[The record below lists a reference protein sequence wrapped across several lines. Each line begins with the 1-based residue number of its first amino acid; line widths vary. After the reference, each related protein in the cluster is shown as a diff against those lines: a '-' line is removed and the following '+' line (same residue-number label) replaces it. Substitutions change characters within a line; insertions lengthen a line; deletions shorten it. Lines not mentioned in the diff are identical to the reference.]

1 MKCVYCG
8 SEESKVID
16 SRSSEELNAIRRR
29 RECLDCGRRFNT
41 YETIEVT
48 PIMVVKSNGNRERYA
63 PEKVRAGILKSC
75 EKRPVSIADIDTL
88 VSSINKKVY
97 STLEEEISSKIIG
110 EYVMEGLKNLDEV
123 SYIRFACVYKNFK
136 DISTFF
142 DFVNE
147 FESMLKSGRVE
158 DVEKLTRGKK
168 INKTNKK

>member
-1 MKCVYCG
+1 MKCIYCG

-63 PEKVRAGILKSC
+63 PEKVRSGILKSC
-75 EKRPVSIADIDTL
+75 EKRPVSMADIDTL
-88 VSSINKKVY
+88 VSNINKKVY
-97 STLEEEISSKIIG
+97 STLEEEISSKVIG

-123 SYIRFACVYKNFK
+123 SYIRFASVYKKFK

-147 FESMLKSGRVE
+147 FEEMLNSGSVKE
-158 DVEKLTRGKK
+158 VAKLTRGKK
-168 INKTNKK
+168 SNKNEKK